1 MKTDL
6 LDEFRNRLQAWLQAL
21 SPAAR
26 WTAVAV
32 IIAAVVGLVFML
44 QSKSSGPDSYLFIA
58 EIPDDD
64 LSAMRSAF
72 ARAGLADYMVD
83 GGRIKVPHDQQNLY
97 FRTLEEANA
106 LPREFGDLVSEALRD
121 SGPFETRD
129 QKAERI
135 KNARQLEL
143 ARIVGMMK
151 GIERATV
158 LYDEQP
164 GSGLRARPRVSASA
178 AVKAKG
184 NLELTSNQ
192 VVTIRNLVAG
202 AVAGLEPIEVA
213 VTCLNSGRTYVPS
226 QDVYDDLKQPQGYAD
241 HKAVF
246 EQQWKQKIEDSLHW
260 VSGLEVTV
268 DVTLHRAAPGTAD
281 QPAESEWTPD
291 HVKVALAVPKTHVK
305 EVWLSRSGIPAGRA
319 SQFRPDPQQLAALQA
334 EIAAELRTHVAGL
347 IPRSGAAASPLDIQ
361 LTFFDQIDR
370 GPTAAPVV
378 ARAYK
383 VPIQLKWPIM
393 LLFGL
398 VAVSVV
404 GLLWSKRS
412 TIAQSR
418 NSEPKRNA
426 KTMDDAQQ
434 PIDEIRISAAANS
447 AHTETTV
454 AADSPSHEPRRTS
467 QRVIDFVK
475 SEPKPKRL
483 VPRGYVA
490 GLELNDWTGFQLNSD
505 DEPAAAAARPAAT
518 TPKRKKRLKLLEDIE
533 ASDLAQMLSAES
545 AQVVAV
551 VFSHL
556 DSRQAADVLK
566 ELPPA
571 LRIEVVRRLSN
582 LDQMT
587 DEVVKEIED
596 GLQSRLADQIHRTR
610 RRNAG
615 IRAVSGILDAATS
628 DLRNDILGQLH
639 REDVALSRKLQG
651 DSRPPERR
659 SPNKQPL
666 ENQPTITPRRR
677 EPSKAAPTTPEPV
690 ITFEDVIH
698 LDDDTLRTVLGAA
711 EPQVAILALAGA
723 TNEVVD
729 RLIQSM
735 KPQEAERLRG
745 ALTNLGP
752 TRLRDVEASQKN
764 LVEVASSLDAEGRIN
779 LRAKRPLRLSA

>member
-1 MKTDL
+1 MKTDS
-6 LDEFRNRLQAWLQAL
+6 LDEFRKKLQAWLQAMP
-21 SPAAR
+21 PAAR

-32 IIAAVVGLVFML
+32 MIAALVGLVFAL
-44 QSKSSGPDSYLFIA
+44 QTQSSGPDTYLFTA
-58 EIPDDD
+58 EIPEDD

-72 ARAGLADYMVD
+72 ASAGLASYMVD

-106 LPREFGDLVSEALRD
+106 LPRDFDPVAKALSEGNLWED
-121 SGPFETRD
+121 HK
-129 QKAERI
+129 QKTERI
-135 KNARQLEL
+135 KKARQQELE
-143 ARIVGMMK
+143 RIIGMMK

-178 AVKAKG
+178 AVKATG

-213 VTCLNSGRTYVPS
+213 VSCLNSGRTYVAGH
-226 QDVYDDLKQPQGYAD
+226 DAYDDPKQPQSYAD
-241 HKAVF
+241 HKAIF
-246 EQQWKQKIEDSLHW
+246 EQQWKRKIEDSLHW

-268 DVTLHRAAPGTAD
+268 DVTLHRAVHGTAD
-281 QPAESEWTPD
+281 EPAESEWTPD
-291 HVKVALAVPKTHVK
+291 DVHVALAVPKTHVK
-305 EVWLSRSGIPAGRA
+305 EVWFSRAGIPADRA
-319 SQFRPDPQQLAALQA
+319 SQLRPEPQQLAALQA

-347 IPRSGAAASPLDIQ
+347 IPRSGAATSPLDIQ
-361 LTFFDQIDR
+361 LTFFDQTNR
-370 GPTAAPVV
+370 SPVAAPAT
-378 ARAYK
+378 ARTYT
-383 VPIQLKWPIM
+383 VPIQLKWPVMI
-393 LLFGL
+393 LFGL
-398 VAVSVV
+398 VAVTLVS
-404 GLLWSKRS
+404 LLWSKRTPVAIGSS
-412 TIAQSR
+412 TQPEEDA
-418 NSEPKRNA
+418 EEL
-426 KTMDDAQQ
+426 DDAPQA
-434 PIDEIRISAAANS
+434 IDEIRLGTAANTS
-447 AHTETTV
+447 HTEATAEV
-454 AADSPSHEPRRTS
+454 DSPSHEPRHTS

-490 GLELNDWTGFQLNSD
+490 GLELNDWTGFQLTTD
-505 DEPAAAAARPAAT
+505 DEPTAAAPSPAA

-533 ASDLAQMLSAES
+533 ASDLAQMLSGES

-587 DEVVKEIED
+587 DEVMKEIED

-615 IRAVSGILDAATS
+615 IRAVSGILDAASS
-628 DLRNDILGQLH
+628 DLKDDILGQLR

-651 DSRPPERR
+651 DSRPPE
-659 SPNKQPL
+659 KQPAKKQRL
-666 ENQPTITPRRR
+666 EKQPTITPRRR
-677 EPSKAAPTTPEPV
+677 DLPKTPRMTPEPV

-711 EPQVAILALAGA
+711 DPQVAILALAGA

-735 KPQEAERLRG
+735 KPQEADRLRG

-764 LVEVASSLDAEGRIN
+764 LVDVASSLDADGRIN